1 MDEAIKT
8 AAHLSIETKE
18 LHIQGRQSV
27 TGLPKAS
34 LKKKMH
40 LAQHDVCCVFFLTQ
54 V

>member
-34 LKKKMH
+34 LKKNASSTARC
-40 LAQHDVCCVFFLTQ
+40 LLCFFF
-54 V
+54 